1 MFHILVVE
9 DDKDLNRTVCSYLNQ
24 NGFEAKGALEAEE
37 AYDLMYETVFDF
49 TETTFLLS
57 ATESLAGAD
66 EEVFAMT
73 FRYEKT
79 DGEFTLSVTAD
90 AQTVNFGGIIAVNA
104 DEATFA
110 ITSLG
115 ADEVSIGMNIAFTIR
130 ATATIPEPPTDT
142 KDVLSLSESELA
154 ALAETVMSSPLAVL
168 FGELISNM
176 QTPPVE

>member
-1 MFHILVVE
+1 M
-9 DDKDLNRTVCSYLNQ
+9 
-24 NGFEAKGALEAEE
+24 
-37 AYDLMYETVFDF
+37 
-49 TETTFLLS
+49 
-57 ATESLAGAD
+57 
-66 EEVFAMT
+66 
-73 FRYEKT
+73 
-79 DGEFTLSVTAD
+79 
-90 AQTVNFGGIIAVNA
+90 NA